1 MAAALD
7 GMRVLDMTQY
17 EAGTSC
23 TQALAWLGADVVKI
37 ERPGSGDPGRVVR
50 TGRDHAPYFLT
61 WNSNKRSVCIDL
73 AAPEGRD
80 IFLKL
85 VPHYDVFVENYGP
98 GVVEKLDI
106 GYDVLAAINP
116 RIIYARLKGFGTT
129 GPYAGF
135 KSFDM
140 IAQAMGG
147 GFSVTGEADGPPMR
161 PGPTVGDA
169 GTGVQLALAITAAY
183 VQQQR
188 TGRGQ
193 EIDLA
198 MYEAYTYYMRTQ
210 LAGAEAAGR
219 DQPAPR
225 NGNAGGAPTDL
236 YPCTPFGP
244 NDWAYI
250 MVVTTRMWDALCIA
264 IERPDL
270 LADARFERG
279 RLRNANR
286 EALYEEIAR
295 WTRARSKQE
304 VFRILGAAGVPCGYN
319 ADTTDYWT
327 DPHMQERGLI
337 ETVHHPE
344 AGDIDLLRFPPLM
357 SESHVPIQ
365 AAPLLGAHTAEVL
378 AAEAGL
384 SDAQI
389 RDLQE
394 RGVLHSREAPQGAEM
409 EPDPQ
414 PAR

>member
-17 EAGTSC
+17 EASTSC

-50 TGRDHAPYFLT
+50 TGQDHAPYFLT

-73 AAPEGRD
+73 AVPEGRD
-80 IFLKL
+80 ILLKL

-98 GVVEKLDI
+98 GVIEKLDI
-106 GYDVLAAINP
+106 GYDALSAINP
-116 RIIYARLKGFGTT
+116 RIIYGRIKGFGAT

-147 GFSVTGEADGPPMR
+147 GFSVTGDADGPPVR
-161 PGPTVGDA
+161 PGPTIGDS
-169 GTGVQLALAITAAY
+169 GTGVQMALAITAAY

-188 TGRGQ
+188 TGCGQ

-198 MYEAYTYYMRTQ
+198 MYEAYTYYMRSK
-210 LAGAEAAGR
+210 LAVTENAGPHH
-219 DQPAPR
+219 PAPR
-225 NGNAGGAPTDL
+225 GGNAGGAPTDL
-236 YPCTPFGP
+236 YPCKPLGP

-279 RLRNANR
+279 RLRIENR
-286 EALYEEIAR
+286 EALYEEISQ
-295 WTRARSKQE
+295 WTRARTKHE
-304 VFRILGAAGVPCGYN
+304 VFQILGAAGVPCGYN

-327 DPHMQERGLI
+327 DPHMRERGLI
-337 ETVHHPE
+337 QTVHHPE

-357 SESHVPIQ
+357 SDSHVPIE

-384 SDAQI
+384 SEAQI
-389 RDLQE
+389 RDLQD
-394 RGVLHSREAPQGAEM
+394 RGVLASREAPEGAEM

>member
-50 TGRDHAPYFLT
+50 TGNDHAPYFLT

-73 AAPEGRD
+73 TVPEGRD
-80 IFLKL
+80 IFLEL

-98 GVVEKLDI
+98 GVIEKLDI

-116 RIIYARLKGFGTT
+116 RIIYGRIKGFGTT

-135 KSFDM
+135 KCFDM
-140 IAQAMGG
+140 TAQAMGG
-147 GFSVTGEADGPPMR
+147 GFSITGEPGGPPTR
-161 PGPTVGDA
+161 PGPTIGDS

-198 MYEAYTYYMRTQ
+198 MYEAYTYYMRSP
-210 LAGAEAAGR
+210 LAVAPDAGP
-219 DQPAPR
+219 QHAAPR
-225 NGNAGGAPTDL
+225 RGSTGGAPTDL
-236 YPCTPFGP
+236 YPCKPLGP

-286 EALYEEIAR
+286 EALYEEIAQ
-295 WTRARSKQE
+295 WTRARSKRE
-304 VFRILGAAGVPCGYN
+304 VFQILGDAGVPCGYN

-357 SESHVPIQ
+357 SESHVPIE

-389 RDLQE
+389 RDLAE
-394 RGVLHSREAPQGAEM
+394 RGVLASHEAPQGAEM
-409 EPDPQ
+409 ESAPP